1 MKALNFIGCV
11 SLGRAPRAQ
20 LHYKNVKTI
29 DLFHENPPAMSR
41 SPQIKVARWPKSD

>member
-1 MKALNFIGCV
+1 MKALKYSGCV

-20 LHYKNVKTI
+20 VLSKSVKNI